1 VNQLTTIYKYNYQLL
16 AIMPPKRVA
25 VTLPD
30 EAREFLEQEAKDTG
44 VPISN
49 LVSYIVANYVRD
61 EKKKRQP

>member
-1 VNQLTTIYKYNYQLL
+1 
-16 AIMPPKRVA
+16 MPPKRVA

-49 LVSYIVANYVRD
+49 LVSYIVANYIRD
-61 EKKKRQP
+61 EKKKRQ